1 MTDLWT
7 SLHKKNILFYMIC
20 LHTDLFTISQQLTNG
35 LVWVKVELVANSVQ
49 IKSLLDMSAIHEVTV
64 IVAPCS
70 RFYLS
75 AFHYG

>member
-1 MTDLWT
+1 MTDLCT

-20 LHTDLFTISQQLTNG
+20 LHKDLFNISQQLTNG
-35 LVWVKVELVANSVQ
+35 LVLVMVELLANSVQ

-64 IVAPCS
+64 IVATCS
-70 RFYLS
+70 RVYLS